1 MDFELYFPLF
11 DKILYGNLNPSL
23 EINVEGLD
31 YHTRIQEMI
40 FIPAQD
46 TGIFKSVYKPPFSFK
61 TRYYHKLL
69 TAEVNAYIA
78 EMQEITGNETDPRIR
93 AFLRNRLLD
102 KHLSTCLQRLGAYC
116 KEKNLSVHALI
127 TPCNETDNNH
137 LSDIW
142 IFHFLKVMLAKAYL
156 EIQFMLKDVVQS
168 NYNEEQLYVT
178 LFGETLPVQ
187 LWLKKLPQKAS
198 VKLDGAPKPTVKA
211 VEPEVFDIRNYYNK
225 SEFCELWDVS
235 DSTFERRSKEMDFP
249 AAKKHK
255 NRNYYL
261 KTEADKWIAKNK
273 KVKKI

>member
-11 DKILYGNLNPSL
+11 DKILQGNLNPSL
-23 EINVEGLD
+23 EINAEGVG

-40 FIPAQD
+40 FVPAED
-46 TGIFKSVYKPPFSFK
+46 TGIYKSVYLAPFSFK

-69 TAEVNAYIA
+69 SAEVYAYIA
-78 EMQEITGNETDPRIR
+78 EMQEITGNETDSRVK
-93 AFLRNRLLD
+93 AFLRNQLLD
-102 KHLSTCLQRLGAYC
+102 KHLTTCLKRLGEYC
-116 KEKNLSVHALI
+116 RERNYRLQKIV
-127 TPCNETDNNH
+127 TPDTQTDNNH

-156 EIQFMLKDVVQS
+156 EIQFMLKDVVHS

-187 LWLKKLPQKAS
+187 RWLKKIPLKAS
-198 VKLDGAPKPTVKA
+198 AKQEGPLKSTVKS
-211 VEPEVFDIRNYYNK
+211 VERDVFDIRNYYNK

-249 AAKKHK
+249 TAKKHK

-273 KVKKI
+273 K